1 MYEQTPKTVS
11 KYWKMYNQK
20 KEAEEEDPNLHN
32 FFFWLYIVQYL
43 LTVWGVCSY
52 IAATLFRSPW
62 LKTPLMLP
70 LSSSATMPFFSEVV
84 KYLRFGLLAALS
96 AADMLVGPLISPP
109 TGDSRQRAQFGST
122 WRHVNRGVW
131 SNCFKSAFLAVCAE
145 KNSAQQKKSFRKF
158 RSTAKVMLPD
168 VQIGTIFPD
177 RLVCNKGG

>member
-1 MYEQTPKTVS
+1 MKRVATMYEQTPKTVS

-84 KYLRFGLLAALS
+84 KFLRFGLLAAL
-96 AADMLVGPLISPP
+96 
-109 TGDSRQRAQFGST
+109 
-122 WRHVNRGVW
+122 
-131 SNCFKSAFLAVCAE
+131 
-145 KNSAQQKKSFRKF
+145 
-158 RSTAKVMLPD
+158 
-168 VQIGTIFPD
+168 
-177 RLVCNKGG
+177 